1 VLAFQELQELH
12 EVQGWLVMHEV
23 WGVQEWQVV
32 LAFQELQ
39 EWHEVQG
46 WLVMHEVWGMM
57 A

>member
-1 VLAFQELQELH
+1 
-12 EVQGWLVMHEV
+12 V